1 MIKFDTK
8 RLRLLN
14 LMNIANHPESNE
26 MSKTITATR
35 KFGRRAFPM
44 LAALVLVAG
53 YGVSGA
59 AAFWLGAALRM

>member
-1 MIKFDTK
+1 
-8 RLRLLN
+8 
-14 LMNIANHPESNE
+14 

-53 YGVSGA
+53 YGISGA
-59 AAFWLGAALRM
+59 AAFWLSAALRM